1 MAATG
6 STVRVKGLKEL
17 NRAINKAD
25 KDTKK
30 LLKDRF
36 KQVGEIVRDEGQS
49 RFSGIDAGSAAGF
62 KTRALTGGVKVQ
74 QSRRKTTGKRGDY
87 GSLQMR
93 RALIPALE
101 AKEPQVVDELNK
113 AMEDVADI
121 IRKA

>member
-1 MAATG
+1 MAA

-30 LLKDRF
+30 LLKARF
-36 KQVGEIVRDEGQS
+36 AKVGDIIRDEGRS

-62 KTRALTGGVKVQ
+62 KTRTMVSGVKVQ
-74 QSRRKTTGKRGDY
+74 QSRRKTTGRRGDY

-93 RALIPALE
+93 RALEPALE
-101 AKEPQVVDELNK
+101 AKQPQVLDELEK
-113 AMEDVADI
+113 ALEDVADI